1 MGGDNNTRRGW
12 TLDAAAASLDAAVA
26 AAASLDA
33 AVATAD
39 SLDAAVATATAAAA
53 HHTKN
58 VRLPLYEEEH
68 IPDIEYLFGTTG
80 FCNNFVLFVLFWEAE
95 PVQSI
100 FVYHIDRWRSSKRN
114 FDKGMHKRF
123 QQQMLNPTIF
133 VCLVR
138 DFHGGT

>member
-33 AVATAD
+33 AVATA
-39 SLDAAVATATAAAA
+39 AAA

-68 IPDIEYLFGTTG
+68 IPDIEYLLGTTG

>member
-26 AAASLDA
+26 
-33 AVATAD
+33 TAD
-39 SLDAAVATATAAAA
+39 SLDAAVATAAAA

-68 IPDIEYLFGTTG
+68 IPDIEYLLGTTG

>member
-33 AVATAD
+33 AVAA
-39 SLDAAVATATAAAA
+39 AAAA

-68 IPDIEYLFGTTG
+68 IPDIEYLLGTTG